1 MNLYQSYILPII
13 LFCLSFC
20 WVSGFAQ
27 QKDGQTPSHFNV
39 SVESNIGVYVK
50 DSELKIPE
58 QDRKFRTNT
67 FVNLGYGVGNFRMG
81 AQFDVFEPALLGFP
95 SELKGSR
102 LMQGFAS
109 YLSPK
114 VEATLGSFY
123 EQFGS
128 GLLLRT
134 YEDRALGINTA
145 LMGVSLRLR
154 PFDWLSI
161 KTFAGL
167 PRKHMRYVHSRVY
180 GLDAEVS
187 LSHLL
192 PDDVVNTLSVGG
204 AWILRDDHSKLEYEH
219 LKPPRSVNGFSG
231 RGQLSKGVLTL
242 SGEYTYKGNNMIH
255 DGTNLA
261 PKGQALLFNAG
272 LDFEGLGITS
282 QFRSIENMSLGIDD
296 LTDTESVFLNYIP
309 SLTKLQ
315 KYALLS
321 LYPHSASKSLGGG
334 EIGGQVDV
342 FGSIPL
348 NSNDRYPLSFNLNA
362 SYFKKLV
369 AKDTPGQY
377 KFLDMSGELSFAEV
391 GLELE
396 KKWNKALKTVMVM
409 DWQQSM
415 EFSRLGH
422 GKMKM
427 NTGVLVTD
435 ILYKITRKNSLRMEL
450 QHAWSD
456 SKDDQR
462 WIMGLLE
469 WGLSPYWV
477 FYVSD
482 MYNYESAG
490 KKIHYFS
497 AGANFTWKSLRVG
510 ASFGRNREGLQC
522 SGGVCRY
529 VPEYTGFMINI
540 SSTNLLDIIF

>member
-1 MNLYQSYILPII
+1 MNLYQSYILPIA
-13 LFCLSFC
+13 LGCLSFC
-20 WVSGFAQ
+20 SIDGFAQ
-27 QKDGQTPSHFNV
+27 QKGGQDRGRFNV
-39 SVESNIGVYVK
+39 SLESNVGIYVK
-50 DSELKIPE
+50 DSELKTPE
-58 QDRKFRTNT
+58 PDKKFRTNT
-67 FVNLGYGVGNFRMG
+67 FINLGYGIGSFYMG
-81 AQFDVFEPALLGFP
+81 AQFDVFEPVLLGFP
-95 SELKGSR
+95 SEFKGSK

-128 GLLLRT
+128 GLLLRS
-134 YEDRALGINTA
+134 YEDRALGINSA

-154 PFDWLSI
+154 PFDWLAV
-161 KTFAGL
+161 KTLAGL
-167 PRKHMRYVHSRVY
+167 PRKYMRYVDSRVY
-180 GLDAEVS
+180 GTDAEIS
-187 LSHLL
+187 LGRFL
-192 PDDVVNTLSVGG
+192 PENTVNTLTIGG
-204 AWILRDDHSKLEYEH
+204 SWILRDDHSALEYEH
-219 LKPPRSVNGFSG
+219 LTPPRVVNGFSG
-231 RGQLSKGVLTL
+231 RGLLSKGALTL
-242 SGEYTYKGNNMIH
+242 GGEYVYKGRNMMH

-261 PKGQALLFNAG
+261 PKGHALLLNAG
-272 LDFEGLGITS
+272 LSFEGFGMTT
-282 QFRSIENMSLGIDD
+282 QFRTVENMSFGIDD

-321 LYPHSASKSLGGG
+321 LYPHSATKNLAGG
-334 EIGGQVDV
+334 ETGGQIDV
-342 FGSIPL
+342 FGNIPL
-348 NSNDRYPLSFNLNA
+348 GDNDRYPLSFDFNA
-362 SYFKKLV
+362 SYFSKLV
-369 AKDTPGQY
+369 ATDVPGEY
-377 KFLDMSGELSFAEV
+377 KFWDMSGELSFAEI

-396 KKWNKALKTVMVM
+396 KKWSKALKTIMVM
-409 DWQQSM
+409 DWQKSM
-415 EFSRLGH
+415 EFSRFGH
-422 GKMKM
+422 GKMEM
-427 NTGVLVTD
+427 NTGVLVAD
-435 ILYKITRKNSLRMEL
+435 VLYKITRKNSLRMEL

-469 WGLSPYWV
+469 WGVSPYWV

-490 KKIHYFS
+490 KSVHYFS
-497 AGANFTWKSLRVG
+497 AGANFTWKSLRIG

-540 SSTNLLDIIF
+540 SSVNLLDIIF